1 MQYKK
6 ELKRSLE
13 YQQSLG
19 LQFIPVA
26 GTDEKTSV
34 REDERTNK
42 SEALQKIRDEMGDC
56 KRCKLHTGRTKLV
69 FGDGNPNAQLMFV
82 GEGPGR
88 DEDQQGL
95 PFVGRAGQL
104 LTKIIEGMK
113 MQRQDVYIANIVKS
127 RPPNNRAPE
136 PDEVAA
142 CIPFLHKQIAVIGP
156 KVIVCLGSIATQNL
170 LQTEEKISGLR
181 GNFRTWNGIQVMPT
195 YHPAFLLRNPDMKR
209 PVWEDMK
216 KVMEFLAGRQSYHI
230 L

>member
-1 MQYKK
+1 MDQTQYLKALKK
-6 ELKRSLE
+6 NLE
-13 YQQSLG
+13 YQRTLG
-19 LQFIPVA
+19 LQALPKGESRPPA
-26 GTDEKTSV
+26 PSHPCTHKA
-34 REDERTNK
+34 
-42 SEALQKIRDEMGDC
+42 EALQKIRDEMGDC
-56 KRCKLHTGRTKLV
+56 RRCKLYAGRTNLV
-69 FGDGNPNAQLMFV
+69 FGDGNPDAQLMFV

-88 DEDQQGL
+88 DEDAQGR

-104 LTKIIEGMK
+104 LDKIIEAMGLK
-113 MQRQDVYIANIVKS
+113 RTEVYIANIVKS

-142 CIPFLHKQIAVIGP
+142 CIPFLHKQIAVIEP

-181 GNFRTWNGIQVMPT
+181 GNFREWHGIAVMPT

-216 KVMEFLAGRQSYHI
+216 KVMEVLKNC
-230 L
+230 LK